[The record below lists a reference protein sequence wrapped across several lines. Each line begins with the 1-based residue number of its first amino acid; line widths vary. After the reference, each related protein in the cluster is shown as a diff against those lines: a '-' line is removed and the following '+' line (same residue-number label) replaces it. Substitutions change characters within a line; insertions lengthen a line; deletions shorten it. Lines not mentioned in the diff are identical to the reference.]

1 MIGTMYLINK
11 RNVSIFSFL
20 FVLNCCATIPPE
32 VGGKWRAAF
41 DGVINYYQGYPD
53 YPITAQ
59 MIDEIPYASLRMKIG
74 DGPAGLVILQEINND
89 ADLHLGKRRQ
99 CGLFLS
105 QWRIIETH
113 GLLNNLTNITMS
125 ISDESYKVDFQEQK
139 NYVRI
144 LSLSNPE
151 VNSLKIVVNK
161 KVIGKEVINILG
173 KDHETYLVEEYLT
186 NEYINWE
193 YKNYF
198 WVDTSTGFV
207 WKSIQQIAP
216 NVPPIKIEILKKP
229 A

>member
-1 MIGTMYLINK
+1 MYLINK

-20 FVLNCCATIPPE
+20 FVLNCCSTIPPE

-89 ADLHLGKRRQ
+89 VYTWVSADNVVFSFRNG
-99 CGLFLS
+99 
-105 QWRIIETH
+105 RIIETH

-125 ISDESYKVDFQEQK
+125 NSDESYKVDFQEQK

>member
-1 MIGTMYLINK
+1 
-11 RNVSIFSFL
+11 
-20 FVLNCCATIPPE
+20 
-32 VGGKWRAAF
+32 
-41 DGVINYYQGYPD
+41 
-53 YPITAQ
+53 

-89 ADLHLGKRRQ
+89 VYTWVSADNVVFSFRNG
-99 CGLFLS
+99 
-105 QWRIIETH
+105 RIIETH

-125 ISDESYKVDFQEQK
+125 NSDESYKVDFQEQK

-161 KVIGKEVINILG
+161 KVIGKEIINILG

>member
-89 ADLHLGKRRQ
+89 VYTWVSADNVVFSFRNG
-99 CGLFLS
+99 
-105 QWRIIETH
+105 RIIETH

>member
-1 MIGTMYLINK
+1 MYLINK

-89 ADLHLGKRRQ
+89 VYTWVSADNVVFSFRNG
-99 CGLFLS
+99 
-105 QWRIIETH
+105 RIIETH

-125 ISDESYKVDFQEQK
+125 ISDESYKVDFQEKK

>member
-89 ADLHLGKRRQ
+89 VYTWVSADNVVFSFRNG
-99 CGLFLS
+99 
-105 QWRIIETH
+105 RIIETH

-125 ISDESYKVDFQEQK
+125 ISDESYKVDFQEKK